1 MNKNHY
7 IFILAVIC
15 CFIFSCKKEK
25 KTVGPAPI
33 NMAPPQPLTVTSIPE
48 NTGYQKIYN
57 VKLYNNVYP
66 SGQAPILT
74 LMRNFTYTCAVIGD
88 TMLANNIP
96 AKKYLHSF
104 SHPDYS
110 PIKSYSYLQNNMWYQ
125 EPLKSGDFVLHF
137 SLPLPLA
144 IGQKWGMIV
153 PANND
158 TLRVDTLLYE
168 NINNINTQCFRI
180 PGQEKAITN
189 FQTRNYTYY
198 LGAKGIVKIDYYYL
212 NLVNPNQPEI
222 NNYIVTLISS
232 NF

>member
-1 MNKNHY
+1 MQKTKH
-7 IFILAVIC
+7 IFIICLLLAAVI
-15 CFIFSCKKEK
+15 SCKKEK
-25 KTVGPAPI
+25 APEPVPVVNI
-33 NMAPPQPLTVTSIPE
+33 APPPPLTVTSIPE

-66 SGQAPILT
+66 SGQAPVTT
-74 LMRNFTYTCAVIGD
+74 LMRDFTYTCAVIGD

-125 EPLKSGDFVLHF
+125 EPLKYGDFVLRF
-137 SLPLPLA
+137 SLPLPMA

-153 PANND
+153 PTNND
-158 TLRVDTLLYE
+158 TLRVDTLLFE
-168 NINNINTQCFRI
+168 NINNVNTQCFRI
-180 PGQEKAITN
+180 PGQEKSMTN
-189 FQTRNYTYY
+189 FQTRNYRYY
-198 LGAKGIVKIDYYYL
+198 VGAKGIVKIDYEYL
-212 NLVNPNQPEI
+212 DVTNINQMVI